1 MATFAR
7 PVASSISGIDF
18 GVYSDEDIKAI
29 SVKRIHNTPT
39 LDSFNNPVPGG
50 LYDPALGAWGD
61 HVCTT
66 CRQNSWSCTGHPG
79 HVELPVHVYNVT
91 HLDQL
96 YRLLRGQ
103 CVFCHRFQMSRTQV
117 NSYACKLRLLQYGL
131 VDASEEIDRMG
142 SKSPKQ
148 RKTTKNA
155 DGSGDEEEEDEDEDD
170 MISRRNAYAKKCI
183 REAQAA
189 GLLKD
194 ILAGAKNPLA
204 LEKRRDLIKEFFK
217 DVVAARKCANCS
229 GVSPGY
235 RKDRS
240 SKIFRKSFTEKAR
253 LAMIQAGLQI
263 PNSLILLQQAKKL
276 NTKEKKALANGISD
290 TASVTSETHGA
301 EEEVARGN
309 AVVAQAE
316 SKRQDAGETQQYMPS
331 SEVHATMTLL
341 FEKEGEIL
349 NLVYNSRPTSKK
361 DSKVNA
367 DMFFIKNILVPPN
380 KYRPSA
386 SQGSNAIME
395 AQQNTPFTQI
405 LKNCDIINQ
414 ISKERQNSGADS
426 ATRVRDYRD
435 LLHAIVQLQDT
446 VNGLI
451 DRDRSGATGAAAAKA
466 ANGIKQILE
475 KKEGLFRKNMMGKRV
490 NFAARSVISP
500 DPNIET
506 NEIGVP
512 LVFAKKLT
520 YPEPVTNH
528 NFWELKQAVIN
539 GPDKY
544 PGAAAI
550 ENEFGQVTNL
560 KFKSLDE
567 RTALANQLLAPSNW
581 RMKGSRNKKVYRHLT
596 TGDFVL
602 MNRQPTLH
610 KPSIMGHKARVLP
623 GEKTIRMHY
632 ANCNTYN
639 ADFDGDEMNMH
650 FPQNELARSE
660 AMMLADADHQYLVA
674 TSGKPLRGLIQDH
687 ISMGT
692 WFTCRDSF
700 FDKED
705 YYELLYSCLR
715 PENSHTVSE
724 RIQLVGP
731 AVIRPKP
738 LWTGKQVITTI
749 LKNIMPHDRAG
760 LNLKSKSSTPADR
773 WGPGSEEGDVIFK
786 DGEML
791 CGILDKKQIG
801 PTAGGLVDSI
811 HEIYGHT
818 VAGRLISIIG
828 RLLTRFLNMRAFTC
842 GIDDLR
848 LTEEGN
854 RMRKEKL
861 SEAPK
866 IGHEVALKYVT
877 LDKTAVPDQ
886 DAELRRRLEDVLR
899 DDDKQGGLDIV
910 SNARVATLSS
920 EITKACLPAG
930 LAKPFPWNQMQS
942 MTITGAKGSSV
953 NANLISCN
961 LGQQVLEGRR
971 VPVMI
976 SGKTLPCFRA
986 FDTNPMAG
994 GYVSGRFLTGIK
1006 PQEYYFHAMAG
1017 REGLIDTAVKTSRS
1031 GYLQRCLIKG
1041 MEGLRAEYDT
1051 SVRETSDGSMVQF
1064 LYGEDGLDITKQVHL
1079 ENFEFLAANHVSIMS
1094 QVNLKTDFHNLE
1106 KDEVTNWHK
1115 DAMKKVRK
1123 TGKLDAMDPV
1133 LSLYPPG
1140 GNLGST
1146 SESFSQALKKYED
1159 SNPGDLLKDKKKGID
1174 GVISKKSFNT
1184 LMNMKYMKSI
1194 VDPGE
1199 AVGIVAGQSIGEPS
1213 TQMTL
1218 NTFHLAGHSAKNVTL
1233 GIPRL
1238 REIVMT
1244 ASKKIMTPTMTL
1256 TLNEELPKEHSER
1269 FAKAIS
1275 KLSIAEVVDKVQVRE
1290 RISSGSTKAKI
1301 YDIEISLFPAEEYT
1315 AEYAITIKDV
1325 QLTLQ
1330 HKLIPKLVKLTKSE
1344 LKKRVDEK
1352 TMSKHSTAQPEIG
1365 VSVGTVEEAPK
1376 GADVEDRA
1384 PDDDIEDDEDDAKRA
1399 RGSQNRSN
1407 QVSYEGPEDDEERMV
1422 RQLDTREDDDDD
1434 DDEGQARDVEMH
1446 DASDDESDAE
1456 GHTTDS
1462 KLREE
1467 DVKGRFAEV
1476 TQFKFDPRKGSSC
1489 TIQLQYDISTPKLLI
1504 LPLVE
1509 EASRSA
1515 VIQSIPG
1522 LGNCTFVEADK
1533 AKGEPACVI
1542 TDGVNLLA
1550 MRDYQDI
1557 IKPHSIYTNSI
1568 DHMLTY
1574 YGVEA
1579 ARASIVREMSDV
1591 FKGHSISVDNRHLNL
1606 IGDVMTHS
1614 GGFRAFNRNQL
1625 VKDITSPLAKMSFET
1640 TVGFLKDAVRERDFD
1655 NLNNP
1660 SSRIVVGRTGTIG
1673 TGAFDVLAPVA

>member
-7 PVASSISGIDF
+7 PVASQIAGINFDT
-18 GVYSDEDIKAI
+18 YSDKDIKAI

-66 CRQNSWSCTGHPG
+66 CRQNTWSCTGHPG
-79 HVELPVHVYNVT
+79 HIELPVHVYNVT

-96 YRLLRGQ
+96 YRLLRAQ
-103 CVFCHRFQMSRTQV
+103 CVFCHRFQMSRNQI
-117 NSYACKLRLLQYGL
+117 NQYSCKLRLLQYGL
-131 VDASEEIDRMG
+131 VEGVAIIESMGTKTSG
-142 SKSPKQ
+142 SK
-148 RKTTKNA
+148 KTKDA
-155 DGSGDEEEEDEDEDD
+155 DGSDEEDDDEDD
-170 MISRRNAYAKKCI
+170 IIGRRNAYVKRCL
-183 REAQAA
+183 REAQGTGA
-189 GLLKD
+189 LKS

-204 LEKRRDLIKEFFK
+204 MEKRRELIKELFK
-217 DVVAARKCANCS
+217 DLVAAKKCASCT

-235 RKDRS
+235 RKDRA
-240 SKIFRKSFTEKAR
+240 SKIFRKPFTEKAR
-253 LAMIQAGLQI
+253 QAMIQAGLQI
-263 PNSLILLQQAKKL
+263 PNSLILLQQAKKV
-276 NTKEKKALANGISD
+276 NVKEKKAAANGFSD

-316 SKRQDAGETQQYMPS
+316 TRKQGAGDTQQYMPS
-331 SEVHATMTLL
+331 SEAHAAITLL
-341 FEKEGEIL
+341 FEKEAEIL
-349 NLVYNSRPTSKK
+349 NLVYNSRPTPVKESR
-361 DSKVNA
+361 VTA
-367 DMFFIKNILVPPN
+367 DMFFIKNIVVPPN
-380 KYRPSA
+380 KYRPA
-386 SQGSNAIME
+386 VVQQAGSVME
-395 AQQNTPFTQI
+395 AQQNSPLTQI
-405 LKNCDIINQ
+405 LKGCDIINQ
-414 ISKERQNSGADS
+414 ISKERQNQGSDS
-426 ATRVRDYRD
+426 VTRVRDYRD

-451 DRDRSGATGAAAAKA
+451 DRDRSGATGAAALKA

-512 LVFAKKLT
+512 MVFAMKLT

-544 PGAAAI
+544 PGAMAI
-550 ENEFGQVTNL
+550 ENELGQVTNL

-567 RTALANQLLAPSNW
+567 RIALANQLLAPSNW
-581 RMKGSRNKKVYRHLT
+581 RIKGSRNKKVYRHLT
-596 TGDFVL
+596 TGDIVL

-623 GEKTIRMHY
+623 NEKTIRMHY

-650 FPQNELARSE
+650 FPQNELARTE
-660 AMMLADADHQYLVA
+660 AMTLADADHQYLVA

-687 ISMGT
+687 ISMST
-692 WFTCRDSF
+692 WFTCRDAF
-700 FDKED
+700 FDRED
-705 YYELLYSCLR
+705 YHELLYSCLR

-724 RIQLVGP
+724 RIQVVDP
-731 AVIRPKP
+731 AIIRPKP
-738 LWTGKQVITTI
+738 LWTGKQIITTI
-749 LKNIMPHDRAG
+749 LKNIMPPKRAG
-760 LNLKSKSSTPADR
+760 LNLKSKSSTPGDR
-773 WGPGSEEGDVIFK
+773 WGPGNEEDQVLFK
-786 DGEML
+786 DGELL

-811 HEIYGHT
+811 HEIYGHG
-818 VAGRLISIIG
+818 VAGKLLSILG
-828 RLLTRFLNMRAFTC
+828 RLLTRYLNMRAFTC

-861 SEAPK
+861 KEGPQM
-866 IGHEVALKYVT
+866 GREVALKYVT
-877 LDKTAVPDQ
+877 LDQTTVPDE
-886 DAELRRRLEDVLR
+886 DAELRRRLEEVLR
-899 DDDKQGGLDIV
+899 DDDKQSGLDSV
-910 SNARVATLSS
+910 SNARSAQLST
-920 EITKACLPAG
+920 EITKACLPRG

-942 MTITGAKGSSV
+942 MTVTGAKGSAV

-994 GYVSGRFLTGIK
+994 GYVYGRFLTGIK

-1041 MEGLRAEYDT
+1041 MEGLRAEYDS
-1051 SVRETSDGSMVQF
+1051 SVRESSDGSIVQF

-1079 ENFEFLAANHVSIMS
+1079 QDFDFLASNYASIKE
-1094 QVNLKTDFHNLE
+1094 QVNFQSNYHNLE
-1106 KDEVTNWHK
+1106 KEAVTEWHK
-1115 DAMKKVRK
+1115 EAIKKVRK
-1123 TGKLDAMDPV
+1123 SGKMDAMDPV

-1140 GNLGST
+1140 GNMGST
-1146 SESFSQALKKYED
+1146 SELFSQALKKFED
-1159 SNPGDLLKDKKKGID
+1159 ENKNKLIKDKKKGIEGSVTKRFFD
-1174 GVISKKSFNT
+1174 S
-1184 LMNMKYMKSI
+1184 LMNMKYMNSV

-1244 ASKKIMTPTMTL
+1244 ASKQIMTPTMTL
-1256 TLNEELPKEHSER
+1256 ILNEELPKEHGER

-1275 KLSIAEVVDKVQVRE
+1275 KLSIAEVVDKVQIKE

-1315 AEYAITIKDV
+1315 AEYAITIRDV
-1325 QLTLQ
+1325 QATLQ
-1330 HKLIPKLVKLTKSE
+1330 HKFIPRLVKLTKSE
-1344 LKKRVDEK
+1344 LKKRHDEK
-1352 TMSKHSTAQPEIG
+1352 SLSGSAAQPEIG
-1365 VSVGTVEEAPK
+1365 VSVGTVEEAPR
-1376 GADVEDRA
+1376 GRDDEEQP
-1384 PDDDIEDDEDDAKRA
+1384 PDDDVEDDEDDAKRS
-1399 RGSQNRSN
+1399 RGANNRSN
-1407 QVSYEGPEDDEERMV
+1407 QVSYEGPEDDEERMI
-1422 RQLDTREDDDDD
+1422 RQTDAQEDDDDV
-1434 DDEGQARDVEMH
+1434 DETRDVEM
-1446 DASDDESDAE
+1446 DDSSDSDSDADSDSE
-1456 GHTTDS
+1456 GYTKDS
-1462 KLREE
+1462 RMREE
-1467 DVKGRFAEV
+1467 DVKGKFAEV
-1476 TQFKFDPRKGSSC
+1476 TQFKFNPHKGNSC
-1489 TIQLQYDISTPKLLI
+1489 TIQLQYDISTPKLLL

-1509 EASRSA
+1509 NAARTA

-1522 LGNCTFVEADK
+1522 LGNCTFVEADA
-1533 AKGEPACVI
+1533 AKGEPACVV

-1557 IKPHSIYTNSI
+1557 ISPHSLYTNSI
-1568 DHMLTY
+1568 EHMLVH

-1579 ARASIVREMSDV
+1579 ARASIVREMDAV

-1614 GGFRAFNRNQL
+1614 GAFRAFNRNQL
-1625 VKDITSPLAKMSFET
+1625 VKDISSPLAKMSFET
-1640 TVGFLKDAVRERDFD
+1640 TVGFLKEAVLERDWD

-1660 SSRIVVGRTGTIG
+1660 SSRIVVGRTGNVG